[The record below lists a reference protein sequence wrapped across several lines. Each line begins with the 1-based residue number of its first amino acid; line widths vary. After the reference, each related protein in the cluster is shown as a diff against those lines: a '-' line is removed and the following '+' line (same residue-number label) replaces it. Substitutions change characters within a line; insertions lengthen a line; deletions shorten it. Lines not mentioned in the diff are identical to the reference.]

1 MNEVPDAV
9 RIVRDEIFLSWGIRT
24 VFMIF
29 DLIFE
34 FIVDNYEK

>member
-1 MNEVPDAV
+1 MVQMLSGLSGTKF
-9 RIVRDEIFLSWGIRT
+9 FLFWGIRT